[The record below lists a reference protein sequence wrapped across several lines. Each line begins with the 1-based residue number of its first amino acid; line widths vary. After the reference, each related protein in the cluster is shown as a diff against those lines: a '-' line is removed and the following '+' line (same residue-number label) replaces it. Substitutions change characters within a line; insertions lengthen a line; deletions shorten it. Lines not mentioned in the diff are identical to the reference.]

1 LFTSFLDW
9 LIDGG
14 SPRGSEAR
22 EAVDGREPGHGGT
35 GGNHGDGLPQFA
47 ASRSRPVPQIHPEV
61 EDAEEDDRAAY
72 VGDGLRGEPDEFFQ
86 CPFTV
91 LSFLA
96 CEPHVRR
103 TAGSGCAA
111 ESRRL

>member
-1 LFTSFLDW
+1 MFTSFLIQSIEC
-9 LIDGG
+9 LHT
-14 SPRGSEAR
+14 RGLEAR

-35 GGNHGDGLPQFA
+35 GGNHGDGLPKFA
-47 ASRSRPVPQIHPEV
+47 ASRSRPIPQIHPEV
-61 EDAEEDDRAAY
+61 KEAEEDDRAAY

-96 CEPHVRR
+96 REPHTRR

-111 ESRRL
+111 EST